1 MQLVTKNQDGQP
13 VTTSLAVAQGTETQ
27 HKNVLESIRR
37 YIVDFEE
44 FGRVAFET
52 RPFETAGG
60 TQQREVAILN
70 ERQATL
76 LLSYMRNSEIVREFK
91 KQLVREFYRMAE
103 ELRQRP
109 AFYIPQT
116 LSEALQLAA
125 DQAKQLEHQAKQIEA
140 AKPAVEYHERVA
152 VADDCHSIDEA
163 AKILRVGPRK
173 LRQWLRANKFLRLD
187 GLPIQ
192 DYMNRGYFRVIEK
205 TIQLPFG
212 HKLHKQVLV
221 TGKGM
226 QYLQRKI
233 DHHLMGQEV

>member
-1 MQLVTKNQDGQP
+1 MQLVTTTNDGQP
-13 VTTSLAVAQGTETQ
+13 VTTSLAIAQGTDNE
-27 HKNVLESIRR
+27 HRAVLQLVRK
-37 YIVDFEE
+37 YLADLEE
-44 FGRVAFET
+44 FGRVAFEMRT
-52 RPFETAGG
+52 FETAGG
-60 TQQREVAILN
+60 PQQREVAILN

-91 KQLVREFYRMAE
+91 KELVREFYRMAE

-109 AFYIPQT
+109 SFYIPQT

-125 DQAKQLEHQAKQIEA
+125 DQAKQIEHQERQIEA

-163 AKILRVGPRK
+163 AKILKAGPRK
-173 LRQWLRANKFLRLD
+173 LRQWMRDNKIFRID
-187 GLPIQ
+187 GLPGQ
-192 DYMNRGYFRVIEK
+192 EYMNRGYFRVIEK
-205 TIQLPFG
+205 TIPLPFG

-226 QYLQRKI
+226 QFLQRKI
-233 DHHLMGQEV
+233 DRHLMGQEV